1 MDEVNSIIQELNN
14 IIRELEEIESDL
26 RSKFKGIYTEKCAD
40 AISTK
45 IGHYRTA
52 VSKLGKIDTSV
63 VNE

>member
-14 IIRELEEIESDL
+14 IIKELEEIESDL

-40 AISTK
+40 AVSTK
-45 IGHYRTA
+45 IGHFRTA
-52 VSKLGKIDTSV
+52 ISKLRNIDTSA

>member
-40 AISTK
+40 AIEQLVYERLGLK
-45 IGHYRTA
+45 PTA
-52 VSKLGKIDTSV
+52 V
-63 VNE
+63 

>member
-14 IIRELEEIESDL
+14 IIVELEEIESDL

-40 AISTK
+40 AIEVK
-45 IGHYRTA
+45 ICHYRKA
-52 VSKLGKIDTSV
+52 LSKLRSIDTSV